1 VHRKAFQQK
10 YLTSSIFKRVPGAL
24 QSLPAKIFG
33 FQSFQSS
40 SSVFNGVPGA
50 LRRLPAFSNEFR
62 MHREAFQQKYLTS
75 SIFIP
80 LEFTFKLI
88 PFPLFAF

>member
-1 VHRKAFQQK
+1 V
-10 YLTSSIFKRVPGAL
+10 
-24 QSLPAKIFG
+24 
-33 FQSFQSS
+33 
-40 SSVFNGVPGA
+40 
-50 LRRLPAFSNEFR
+50 
-62 MHREAFQQKYLTS
+62 HREAFQQKYSASSIFNPLPAFSKQFPVHREAFQQEYLTS